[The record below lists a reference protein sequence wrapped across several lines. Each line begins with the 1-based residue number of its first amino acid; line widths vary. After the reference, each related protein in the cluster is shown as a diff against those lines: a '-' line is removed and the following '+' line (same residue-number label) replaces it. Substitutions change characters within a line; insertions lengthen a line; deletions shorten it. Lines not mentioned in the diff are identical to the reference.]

1 MHGARGSLGA
11 HDKGTPPL
19 KALSWDP
26 PPQATPHLP
35 VAAAAVAAAAAA
47 VGVAGAAGPPEQ
59 EAVGTQVPPGCRLLG
74 KLLGGLWRTEL
85 MGF

>member
-1 MHGARGSLGA
+1 MDRHR
-11 HDKGTPPL
+11 
-19 KALSWDP
+19 
-26 PPQATPHLP
+26 
-35 VAAAAVAAAAAA
+35 
-47 VGVAGAAGPPEQ
+47 VAGRGESLASARLESWLAVPPWTSCLASVCLSFPGRDGEGTSLPWVTEQ